1 MDRFLYL
8 TFDGLSRGAVY
19 SAFALALVLIWR
31 AARIVN
37 FAQGAM
43 AVATA
48 YAGYSVADAT
58 GSYWL
63 GFVVA
68 ITGGL
73 VLGAVVERV
82 VMRFVDRSSPLN
94 GVVVALG
101 LVLIIQG
108 VLGMIY
114 GNEYRPAPAPFSR
127 DAFEIGGVAL
137 LSRYDLF
144 VFAAVGAVVVLLTL
158 LFTRTSTGLRMR
170 AAAFAPDVSRLLGVP
185 VGGMLTLGWA
195 LAAAVGSLAASRSI
209 SPPNCS
215 IRTGRCSCRPPARFA
230 SPERP
235 PPRRRVANS
244 RWSGWYAPTT
254 ARPRA
259 SRLRI
264 APNSGCRPNCR
275 RPCSAA
281 SSTAGSPRLTWSRA
295 SRAKSSGLSSH
306 FASCIPSGNVG
317 NP

>member
-19 SAFALALVLIWR
+19 AAFALALVLIWR

-48 YAGYSVADAT
+48 YVGYSVSDAT
-58 GSYWL
+58 GSYWI
-63 GFVVA
+63 GFAVA

-73 VLGAVVERV
+73 LLGAAVERV
-82 VMRFVDRSSPLN
+82 VMRFVDHSSPLN

-114 GNEYRPAPAPFSR
+114 GNEFRPAPAPFSR
-127 DAFEIGGVAL
+127 DAFQVAGVAL

-144 VFAAVGAVVVLLTL
+144 VFAAVGTVVVLLTL
-158 LFTRTSTGLRMR
+158 LFTGTDTGLRMR

-185 VGGMLTLGWA
+185 VAGMLTLGWA
-195 LAAAVGSLAASRSI
+195 LAAAVGSLAGMLVIPTELGLHPNAMDLLFI
-209 SPPNCS
+209 SSFTAAVLGGLDSPVGAVVGGLVVGLLLAYVSGYLGATVAPMAVLVLLVVVLL
-215 IRTGRCSCRPPARFA
+215 GRPDGLF
-230 SPERP
+230 
-235 PPRRRVANS
+235 
-244 RWSGWYAPTT
+244 
-254 ARPRA
+254 
-259 SRLRI
+259 
-264 APNSGCRPNCR
+264 
-275 RPCSAA
+275 
-281 SSTAGSPRLTWSRA
+281 
-295 SRAKSSGLSSH
+295 SRAK
-306 FASCIPSGNVG
+306 ARTA
-317 NP
+317 

>member
-1 MDRFLYL
+1 MDRFLFL

-19 SAFALALVLIWR
+19 AAFALALVLIWR

-68 ITGGL
+68 LVGGL

-82 VMRFVDRSSPLN
+82 VMRFVDHSSPLN

-114 GNEYRPAPAPFSR
+114 GNEFRPAPAPLRR
-127 DAFEIGGVAL
+127 DAFQIGGVAL

-144 VFAAVGAVVVLLTL
+144 VFTAVGAVVVLLTL
-158 LFTRTSTGLRMR
+158 LFTRTPTGLRMR

-185 VGGMLTLGWA
+185 VAGMLTLGWA
-195 LAAAVGSLAASRSI
+195 LAAAVGSLAGMLVIPTELGLHPNAMDLLFI
-209 SPPNCS
+209 SAF
-215 IRTGRCSCRPPARFA
+215 TAAVLGGLD
-230 SPERP
+230 SPVGAVVGGLVVGLLLAYVSGYLGAT
-235 PPRRRVANS
+235 VAPMAVLILLVVVLL
-244 RWSGWYAPTT
+244 G
-254 ARPRA
+254 
-259 SRLRI
+259 
-264 APNSGCRPNCR
+264 RPNGLFSSR
-275 RPCSAA
+275 KAA
-281 SSTAGSPRLTWSRA
+281 RTA
-295 SRAKSSGLSSH
+295 
-306 FASCIPSGNVG
+306 
-317 NP
+317 